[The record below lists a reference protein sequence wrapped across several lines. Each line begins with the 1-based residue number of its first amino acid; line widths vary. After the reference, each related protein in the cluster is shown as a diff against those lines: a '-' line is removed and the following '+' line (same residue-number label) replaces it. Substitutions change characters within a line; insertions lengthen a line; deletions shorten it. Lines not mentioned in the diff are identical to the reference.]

1 MLHECYHGLRKG
13 AASGVDGVTWL
24 NYGEGL
30 SERLE
35 KLYERLL
42 VMDYRVQPVKRK
54 NIPKGDG
61 KMRPL
66 GIPALEDKSVQS
78 AVARILSSIYEQDFL
93 DQSVGYRPGRG
104 AREASQ
110 KLQHELYNS
119 RVSWIVEADIKG
131 FFDNVNHEWLVT
143 MLEERCADKNFT
155 RLIRKMLNAGV
166 LEEDGQLR
174 ATDTGTP
181 QGGLI
186 SPVLANIYLHYV
198 LDLWVERVVRKR
210 NRGQMV
216 YLRYADDFVIGFENE
231 EDAKACFTKLP
242 ERLAKFS
249 LTLAPDKSGIRC
261 FERRDKGNNER
272 FTFLGFDFYWS
283 RTRKGKPTLRRRTT
297 GKKLTRALTD
307 LNEWLQKHRHETVR
321 TIAAHLR
328 KRLLGHFN
336 YYGVIG
342 NATRLGAYW
351 MAVQRG
357 WLRQLN
363 RRSQRRSYNWT
374 GFNQM
379 WKDLRMPE
387 PRVVESPYKIPE
399 SEPCFNY

>member
-1 MLHECYHGLRKG
+1 
-13 AASGVDGVTWL
+13 VDGVTWFD
-24 NYGEGL
+24 YGEGL
-30 SERLE
+30 SERLV
-35 KLYERLL
+35 KLHERLRK
-42 VMDYRVQPVKRK
+42 MDYSVQPVRRK
-54 NIPKGDG
+54 NIPKPDG

-66 GIPALEDKSVQS
+66 GIPALEDKIVQS

-119 RVSWIVEADIKG
+119 RVSWVVEADIKG
-131 FFDNVNHEWLVT
+131 FFDHVDHDWLVK
-143 MLEERCADKNFT
+143 MLEERCADKSFV

-174 ATDTGTP
+174 ATDAGTP

-198 LDLWVERVVRKR
+198 LDLWVERVVRKG

-216 YLRYADDFVIGFENE
+216 FLRYADDFVIGFEHE

-249 LTLAPDKSGIRC
+249 LILAPDKSGIRC
-261 FERRDKGNNER
+261 FERRDKGQNER

-283 RTRKGKPTLRRRTT
+283 RTRSGKPTLRRRTT
-297 GKKLTRALTD
+297 GKKFTGALTN
-307 LNEWLQKHRHETVR
+307 LKEWLQKNRHERVSS
-321 TIAAHLR
+321 IAAGIR

-342 NATRLGAYW
+342 NATRLGAFW
-351 MAVQRG
+351 IAVQRV
-357 WLRQLN
+357 WFQQLN

-379 WKDLRMPE
+379 WKNLGMPE
-387 PRVVESPYKIPE
+387 PRVVERPYVPPG